1 MLNALNVS
9 AIRSCWNG
17 REDASQRD
25 EPKPCRARLEE
36 ATAYP
41 SGIHSGIGTRPAR
54 AGKLRQ
60 MGVAMS
66 LSAGQRRI
74 FWITWI
80 AYAGFYLCRKNL
92 SVVLPLLNHVSG
104 LDALQ
109 LANIVFGYSVFYAI
123 GQFGCGPLSDRIG
136 AKRVVGAGLLLAVAS
151 NLLMGVHASLMWLL
165 IFGCLNGAAQSTGWS
180 GLVKTMAIW
189 FSGSNRGI
197 VMGWW
202 STNYVLGGFLATA
215 FATWAV
221 VQPWLLPQLGWRRGF
236 WFPALLLLAV
246 TVLFLSGAKEAPESV
261 DLPAGMGTGPVRL
274 ETVRSNWSALAGL
287 LRKPSLWMVSISYFF
302 LELCRYALMFWL
314 PLYMVNRLRYSLQ
327 ASGYLSS
334 LYELIGIAGAV
345 LAGYASDR
353 FSQSR
358 RAPVSAI
365 MLCGFGVILLCE
377 PALTHFGL
385 LGTAVAISMAGVF
398 SFGPDTLLSGAGAQD
413 IGEPKAAATASG
425 LVDGIGHLGAIF
437 SPYVVV
443 YVSERYGWDRLFFV
457 LAGAAFLS
465 AVSLMPIWGLRPDIA
480 VEPRLDET
488 KLPRAAYAAT
498 E

>member
-1 MLNALNVS
+1 
-9 AIRSCWNG
+9 
-17 REDASQRD
+17 
-25 EPKPCRARLEE
+25 
-36 ATAYP
+36 
-41 SGIHSGIGTRPAR
+41 
-54 AGKLRQ
+54 
-60 MGVAMS
+60 MS

-74 FWITWI
+74 FAITWI

-92 SVVLPLLNHVSG
+92 SVVLPLLNNVSG
-104 LDALQ
+104 LRNIV
-109 LANIVFGYSVFYAI
+109 LANIVFGYSLLYAV

-136 AKRVVGAGLLLAVAS
+136 AKRVVGAGLLLVVFS
-151 NLLMGVHASLMWLL
+151 NILMGAHASLLWLM
-165 IFGCLNGAAQSTGWS
+165 IFACLNGAGQSSGWS

-189 FSGSNRGI
+189 FRGDNRGI
-197 VMGWW
+197 AMAWW

-215 FATWAV
+215 FATWAI

-236 WFPALLLLAV
+236 LFPAMLLLAV
-246 TVLFLSGAKEAPESV
+246 TALFLLGAKDTPEPA
-261 DLPAGMGTGPVRL
+261 DLPFGMQIDPVELRADR
-274 ETVRSNWSALAGL
+274 TSWSVLAAL
-287 LRKPSLWMVSISYFF
+287 LRKPSLWMISISYFF

-314 PLYMVNRLRYSLQ
+314 PLYMVNSLRYSLQ

-345 LAGYASDR
+345 MAGYISDR

-365 MLCGFGVILLCE
+365 MLCGFAIVLLFE
-377 PALTHFGL
+377 PALTSFGF
-385 LGTAVAISMAGVF
+385 LGTAVAISLAGIF

-443 YVSERYGWDRLFFV
+443 YVSEHYGWDRLFFV
-457 LAGAAFLS
+457 LAGSAFLAG
-465 AVSLMPIWGLRPDIA
+465 AVLIPIWNLKPSVNIGVPLEDEIL
-480 VEPRLDET
+480 EPMT
-488 KLPRAAYAAT
+488 CAASK
-498 E
+498 

>member
-1 MLNALNVS
+1 
-9 AIRSCWNG
+9 
-17 REDASQRD
+17 
-25 EPKPCRARLEE
+25 
-36 ATAYP
+36 
-41 SGIHSGIGTRPAR
+41 
-54 AGKLRQ
+54 
-60 MGVAMS
+60 MS

-74 FWITWI
+74 FWTTWL

-92 SVVLPLLNHVSG
+92 SVALPLLNHVSG
-104 LDALQ
+104 LSSIE
-109 LANIVFGYSVFYAI
+109 LANIVFGYSVMYAV
-123 GQFGCGPLSDRIG
+123 GQFGFGPLSDRIG

-151 NLLMGVHASLMWLL
+151 NIMMGVHASLIWLL
-165 IFGCLNGAAQSTGWS
+165 AFACLNGAAQSTGWS

-189 FSGSNRGI
+189 FTGGNRGI

-236 WFPALLLLAV
+236 LFPALLLLAI
-246 TVLFLSGAKEAPESV
+246 TVLFLAGAKEAPERANDAAPGRS
-261 DLPAGMGTGPVRL
+261 DSVRL
-274 ETVRSNWSALAGL
+274 HSVRSNWDALAGL
-287 LRKPSLWMVSISYFF
+287 LRKPSLWMLSTSYFF

-314 PLYMVNRLRYSLQ
+314 PLYMVNQLKYSLQ

-365 MLCGFGVILLCE
+365 MLCGFGIVLAME
-377 PALTHFGL
+377 SAFTRFGI
-385 LGTAVAISMAGVF
+385 LGTAAAISLAGVF

-413 IGEPKAAATASG
+413 IGEPQAAATAAA

-443 YVSERYGWDRLFFV
+443 FMSERYGWDSLFVVLAGSAF
-457 LAGAAFLS
+457 LAGAALTPIWNLKPS
-465 AVSLMPIWGLRPDIA
+465 IGVDVSLVDDALQP
-480 VEPRLDET
+480 
-488 KLPRAAYAAT
+488 AACAASK
-498 E
+498 